1 MRDSVLINTRGHE
14 ESEEFLPLRTLHHI
28 GFVVQSIADVAESF
42 AASISAIY
50 DGRIIHD
57 PIQRVYVTFLRHT
70 CTPATA
76 LVELIAPASPD
87 SPVQSLAAKGGG
99 LHHLCYEVASLEEC
113 LQTHQRSEDLI
124 VSPPRP
130 AVAFQGRDI
139 AWVFTKQ
146 RLLIE
151 YLEQAK

>member
-1 MRDSVLINTRGHE
+1 MNTPEQE
-14 ESEEFLPLRTLHHI
+14 ERERLLPVRTLHHI
-28 GFVVQSIADVAESF
+28 GFVVQSIADVAEGF

-57 PIQRVYVTFLRHT
+57 PIQRVHVTFLRHT
-70 CTPATA
+70 SAHTTP

-99 LHHLCYEVASLEEC
+99 LHHLCYEVRSLGEC
-113 LQTHQRSEDLI
+113 LDAHRSSEDLI

-130 AVAFQGRDI
+130 AVAFQGREI

-146 RLLIE
+146 KLLIE
-151 YLEQAK
+151 YLEQEAK